1 MAPRSNGP
9 VVEML
14 CTGGQHMANIEIAGT
29 SGRHVLLDTDAVEQF
44 RTGLRGRHLLRG
56 DDGYDAARE
65 IYNAM
70 IDHRPVIIARCAG
83 VADVIAAVN
92 FARSND
98 LLVSV
103 RGGGHNVSGNAACDG
118 GLMIDLSL
126 MKGTRVDPESKT
138 ARAEPG
144 VTWGEFDHETQAFG
158 LATTGGLVSTTGI
171 AGLTLGGGLGWL
183 MDKHGLACDN
193 LISVDLVTADGRMLT
208 ASDSRNNDLFWG
220 LRGGGGNFGI
230 ATSFE
235 FQLHP
240 VGPMLG
246 GILIHRLDKAAEVIR
261 FYDEFTRTS
270 PDELGTFVAFVT
282 SPEGERVMAIFV
294 CYNGAVDKGEPIL
307 KPLREFGPPIAETIG
322 PMPYVQ
328 VQRMMDGAFPAGR
341 QNYWKSNF
349 LRALDPQA
357 IDSIVHHIAKAPSPY
372 SAVAI
377 EQFSGA
383 VNRVGIDDTAFN
395 HRNARYN
402 LLIMGIWLDPAA
414 RADNVKWVRDL
425 WGAMEP
431 YSSGGVYVNYL
442 GEEADEGAER
452 VKSAYGSEKYARLV
466 ALKQKYDPT
475 NLFRLNQNI
484 KPFAT

>member
-1 MAPRSNGP
+1 
-9 VVEML
+9 
-14 CTGGQHMANIEIAGT
+14 MANIEIAAMT
-29 SGRHVLLDTDAVEQF
+29 GRQVMLNADVIEQF
-44 RTGLRGRHLLRG
+44 RTGLRGGHLLRG
-56 DDGYDAARE
+56 DDGYDAARN

-70 IDHRPVIIARCAG
+70 IDHRPGIIVRCAG
-83 VADVIAAVN
+83 VADVISAVN
-92 FARSND
+92 FARNNG

-103 RGGGHNVSGNAACDG
+103 RGGGHNVSGNAVCEDG
-118 GLMIDLSL
+118 VMIDLSP
-126 MKGTRVDPESKT
+126 MKSVHVDHEGKT
-138 ARAEPG
+138 VRAEPG

-183 MDKHGLACDN
+183 MGKYGLACDN
-193 LISVDLVTADGRMLT
+193 LISVDAVTADGRLLI
-208 ASDSRNNDLFWG
+208 ASDSRNEDLFWG

-230 ATSFE
+230 VTSFE

-246 GILIHRLDKAAEVIR
+246 GILLHRLDKAAAIIR
-261 FYDEFTRTS
+261 FDDDFTRTS
-270 PDELGTFVAFVT
+270 PDELGTFVGFVT

-294 CYNGAVDKGEPIL
+294 CYNGAVEEGERVL
-307 KPLREFGPPIAETIG
+307 KPLREFGPPLVDTIG
-322 PMPYVQ
+322 PMQYVQ
-328 VQRMMDGAFPAGR
+328 VQRMMDDAFPAGR

-349 LRALDPQA
+349 LKGLDPEA
-357 IDSIVHHIAKAPSPY
+357 IDVIVDHVEKAPSPY

-383 VNRVGIDDTAFN
+383 VNRVRMDATAFN

-402 LLIMGIWLDPAA
+402 LLIVGIWLDPAA
-414 RADNVKWVRDL
+414 KAENVKWVRDL

-431 YSSGGVYVNYL
+431 FSSGGVYVNYL
-442 GEEADEGAER
+442 GQEADEGAER

-466 ALKQKYDPT
+466 ALKEKYDPT

-484 KPFAT
+484 KPSAG

>member
-1 MAPRSNGP
+1 MP
-9 VVEML
+9 
-14 CTGGQHMANIEIAGT
+14 NIEIATTRG
-29 SGRHVLLDTDAVEQF
+29 SNVVLNAEAIEQF
-44 RTGLRGRHLLRG
+44 RKGLRGHHLLRG
-56 DDGYDAARE
+56 DDGYDAARK

-70 IDHRPVIIARCAG
+70 IDHRPAIIARCAG
-83 VADVIAAVN
+83 VADVIDAVD
-92 FARSND
+92 FARSD
-98 LLVSV
+98 GLLVSV

-118 GLMIDLSL
+118 GLMIDLSP
-126 MKGTRVDPESKT
+126 MKSVGVDPESKT

-171 AGLTLGGGLGWL
+171 PGLTLGGGLGWL
-183 MDKHGLACDN
+183 MGNYGLACDN
-193 LISVDLVTADGRMLT
+193 LISVDVVTADGRLLT
-208 ASDSRNNDLFWG
+208 ASKSRNEDLFWG

-246 GILIHRLDKAAEVIR
+246 GILIHQLDRAAEIIR
-261 FYDEFTRTS
+261 FYDDFTSTS

-294 CYNGAVDKGEPIL
+294 CYNGAIQDGERIL
-307 KPLREFGPPIAETIG
+307 KPLREFGPPLADMIG

-328 VQRMMDGAFPAGR
+328 VQRMMDDAFPAGR

-349 LRALDPQA
+349 LKGLDAEAVQV
-357 IDSIVHHIAKAPSPY
+357 IVDHVARAPSPY

-383 VNRVGIDDTAFN
+383 VNRVGGAATSVN
-395 HRNARYN
+395 RRNARYN
-402 LLIMGIWLDPAA
+402 LLIVGIWLDPAA
-414 RADNVKWVRDL
+414 KPDNVKWVRDL
-425 WGAMEP
+425 WDAMKP

-442 GEEADEGAER
+442 GHEADEGAER
-452 VKSAYGSEKYARLV
+452 VKSAYGPEKYARLV

-484 KPFAT
+484 EPSAG